1 MKSDQ
6 ENMYSFIAMNGRDYA
21 TKEEMEEVNARI
33 LAAQKLAAVPLQPV
47 AEARIPLILDPE
59 QADYE
64 EMMKQGYPAARQ
76 VPPVVEHPHRR

>member
-6 ENMYSFIAMNGRDYA
+6 ENMYPFVAMNGRDYA

-59 QADYE
+59 QEAYE
-64 EMMKQGYPAARQ
+64 RMMNVGYQAARQ